1 MSQAKIT
8 LPRLFAL
15 SRLIPTSM
23 HPVPYPLANS
33 DIQDQA

>member
-15 SRLIPTSM
+15 SRLNPTSM
-23 HPVPYPLANS
+23 HPVPSPLANS
-33 DIQDQA
+33 DIQD